1 MEHLAN
7 AVPQQTLRD
16 LRIVAVA
23 VDDESER
30 MKCLSNIAGPSII
43 QAVRLEHA
51 FFNAMHLYDNT
62 YGGGW
67 WDFFKL
73 SNGGFYVALKDD
85 RQFHMVSPNGF
96 ECDVDANTAG
106 IIVSAFAYSNLSFGP
121 NGEAFGEEYHKLC
134 EFIFQH
140 PEAGTIRAALD

>member
-1 MEHLAN
+1 MENVAN
-7 AVPQQTLRD
+7 ADLMPQSLGQ
-16 LRIVAVA
+16 RIVAVA
-23 VDDESER
+23 VDEEDAR
-30 MKCLSNIAGPSII
+30 QKCLADIAGQSIVKT
-43 QAVRLEHA
+43 VRLEHA
-51 FFNAMHLYDNT
+51 FFNAMYLFDDT
-62 YGGGW
+62 YHGGR

-85 RQFHMVSPNGF
+85 KQFHMVSPNGF

-121 NGEAFGEEYHKLC
+121 NGEAFGEEYHKLSD
-134 EFIFQH
+134 FIFQH

>member
-1 MEHLAN
+1 MEYLTHAGS
-7 AVPQQTLRD
+7 QQPSD
-16 LRIVAVA
+16 HLRIVAVA
-23 VDDESER
+23 VDDEPSR
-30 MKCLSNIAGPSII
+30 MKCLSDIAGPSII
-43 QAVRLEHA
+43 QTVRLEHA

-62 YGGGW
+62 YCGGW
-67 WDFFKL
+67 WNFFKL

-106 IIVSAFAYSNLSFGP
+106 IIISAFAYSNLSFGS
-121 NGEAFGEEYHKLC
+121 NGDAFGEEYHKLSD
-134 EFIFQH
+134 FIFQH